1 MIQFAADFESSKEI
15 VYKTPK
21 VKSKALPAYRVVEED
36 IVKDGVKKKV
46 KSLKN
51 CEWYDRTV
59 DREKSK
65 TWVYLWGI
73 ETLDM
78 SFYKVGYSIDSF
90 MEFILNY
97 TDEMRIYFHNEKFDG
112 SFILYWLL
120 QHPRYKQLLPEG
132 NKFCNDFFKDNPDKH
147 ILFEF
152 FDDSK
157 SSQVEK
163 YFKAVGMIDKKG
175 ICQEDGVYF
184 QSSVNNMGI
193 MYSIKIYVF
202 KSEEPLHKIEI
213 FDSYKLL
220 SFSIDTLGKEFLNEK
235 DFEKEEYNYEIVRLE
250 NRPDLLTD
258 KDFSYLKRDIDILAK
273 SMTLLRM
280 SKNIV
285 ASADKQTTASLA
297 LDEFKTLWYEQVTGK
312 QNPKPKQKDRVFREV
327 FPVLSE
333 QEDSFV
339 REGYKGGFCYAHPYI
354 KGKLLTSEKGMCVI
368 DVNSLFPSVMLKN
381 PMPWGW
387 PLFSSKD
394 KIEIP
399 NVGGVDF
406 DYYFTRVRVNFRV
419 KDKHIPSIMLKGTDM
434 IREFNSNSGVKSLPL
449 NKYLESSQNFLVELV
464 LSKDDYEL
472 MHQQYDVF
480 EEYIAE
486 TYYFKT
492 LIGIFDKYITKW
504 GQVKIDADKEG
515 NQTERQIAK
524 LFLNSLYGKFGAK
537 PINVFKFFEMV
548 DGVLTM
554 HPTDEKIDKPVYVPV
569 AAAITAGGR
578 RKTIEA
584 SQKILDYGFK
594 KYNDVMYCY
603 SDTDSIHTRL
613 SKEEVIECLGE
624 DIDTENT
631 KELGLWALEETDIIK
646 SKFLRAKSYLEER
659 AKPNKKGKILAS
671 GCAGLP
677 SDIQEF
683 LTFDSFESS
692 SIFVGKLSPIQVQG
706 GLALV
711 EDKFTLKED

>member
-15 VYKTPK
+15 IYKTPK
-21 VKSKALPAYRVVEED
+21 VKPKALPAYRVVEEEV
-36 IVKDGVKKKV
+36 VKDGVKKKV
-46 KSLKN
+46 KTLKN

-78 SFYKVGYSIDSF
+78 SFYKTGYDIDSF

-97 TDEMRIYFHNEKFDG
+97 TDDMRIYFHNEKFDG

-120 QHPRYKQLLPEG
+120 QRPHYKQLLPET
-132 NKFCNDFFKDNPDKH
+132 NKYLNDFFKENKDKH
-147 ILFEF
+147 KLFEF
-152 FDDSK
+152 FDDTK
-157 SSQVEK
+157 STMVEK
-163 YFKAVGMIDKKG
+163 WFKQEGMVDKKG
-175 ICQEDGVYF
+175 ICQTDGVYY
-184 QSSVNNMGI
+184 QTSVNNMGV

-202 KSEEPLHKIEI
+202 KSDEKLHKVEI

-220 SFSIDTLGKEFLNEK
+220 SFSIESLGKDFLNEK
-235 DFEKEEYNYEIVRLE
+235 GFEKEEYDYDIVRPA
-250 NRPDLLTD
+250 NRPDLLTE
-258 KDFSYLKRDIDILAK
+258 KDFSYLKRDVDILAK
-273 SMTLLRM
+273 ALTLLRM

-285 ASADKQTTASLA
+285 GSPDKQTTASLA

-312 QNPKPKQKDRVFREV
+312 KDPKPKQKERVFREV
-327 FPVLSE
+327 FPELTRE
-333 QEDSFV
+333 EDRFV
-339 REGYKGGFCYAHPYI
+339 RDGYKGGFCYVHPFV
-354 KGKLLTSEKGMCVI
+354 KGRLLTSEKGMCVI
-368 DVNSLFPSVMLKN
+368 DVNSLFPYIMLKN

-387 PLFSSKD
+387 PVYSSKD
-394 KIEIP
+394 VIECP
-399 NVGGVDF
+399 VVNGEEF
-406 DYYFTRVRVNFRV
+406 DYYFTKVRVNLTV
-419 KDKHIPSIMLKGTDM
+419 KKNHIPSIMLKGTDI
-434 IREFNSNSGVKSLPL
+434 IREHNSNSGVKTLPL
-449 NKYLESSQNFLVELV
+449 NKYLETTQNFLVELV

-472 MHQQYDVF
+472 MHQQYNVH
-480 EEYIAE
+480 EEYIVE

-492 LIGIFDKYITKW
+492 LIGIFDNYINKW
-504 GQVKIDADKEG
+504 GQVKIEADKKG
-515 NQTERQIAK
+515 DQTERQIAK

-537 PINVFKFFEMV
+537 PDNVFKFFEMV

-554 HPTDEKIDKPVYVPV
+554 HPTEEKLDKPVYVPV

-584 SQKILDYGFK
+584 SQKILDYGLK
-594 KYNDVMYCY
+594 KYNDIMYCY

-613 SKEEVIECLGE
+613 TKEEVIECLGT
-624 DIDTENT
+624 DVDTKNT
-631 KELGLWALEETDIIK
+631 KELGLWALEETDIVK

-677 SDIQEF
+677 SDIQAF
-683 LTFDSFESS
+683 LTFESFETR